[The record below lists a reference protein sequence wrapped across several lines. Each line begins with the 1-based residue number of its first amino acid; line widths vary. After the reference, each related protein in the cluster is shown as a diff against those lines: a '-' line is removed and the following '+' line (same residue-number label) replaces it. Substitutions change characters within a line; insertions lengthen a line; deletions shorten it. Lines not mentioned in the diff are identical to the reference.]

1 MQVVVHP
8 NFTNY
13 QHDLALLRLPRAL
26 TRPALRPLC
35 LPPDTEEEEEEDSF
49 LGLRCVATGWG
60 QTTQEGDLE
69 PRLHQVSARHHSD
82 IC

>member
-13 QHDLALLRLPRAL
+13 QHDLALLRLPRPL

-35 LPPDTEEEEEEDSF
+35 LPPDTEGEEGGEDSF

-69 PRLHQVSARHHSD
+69 PRLHQVSSQYQAS
-82 IC
+82 